1 VLKIHEDG
9 KRWLHTGDIGYRD
22 EDGFFYFKLRQ
33 KRMIKSSGVNA
44 CPAQVEEVEKLRKKG
59 EYTGEDEYERN

>member
-1 VLKIHEDG
+1 
-9 KRWLHTGDIGYRD
+9 
-22 EDGFFYFKLRQ
+22 
-33 KRMIKSSGVNA
+33 MIKSSGVNA